1 MEDIID
7 SWLASA
13 ESCWQRGDMASMRAC
28 GRQLLE
34 EAEAYSDQAQK
45 KIAKKEALALLA
57 EASIYLGELPEAK
70 AYIDKIYEMEREQEN
85 HVSQQEQ
92 QLRARFNRHLFQPAQ
107 QVC

>member
-57 EASIYLGELPEAK
+57 EASI
-70 AYIDKIYEMEREQEN
+70 
-85 HVSQQEQ
+85 
-92 QLRARFNRHLFQPAQ
+92 
-107 QVC
+107 

>member
-45 KIAKKEALALLA
+45 KIAKKER
-57 EASIYLGELPEAK
+57 
-70 AYIDKIYEMEREQEN
+70 ID
-85 HVSQQEQ
+85 
-92 QLRARFNRHLFQPAQ
+92 
-107 QVC
+107 